1 MEAHHVIPVSELEVG
16 SLSASN
22 IIIVCPNHHREL
34 HYGVLSVQR
43 EEAFFVFHFADE
55 KVKVDRLTV

>member
-1 MEAHHVIPVSELEVG
+1 MPVSELEVG

-34 HYGVLSVQR
+34 HYGVVNVKR
-43 EEAFFVFHFADE
+43 EAAFFVFDFPTAT
-55 KVKVDRLTV
+55 VKIDRLII